1 MRADGGGRPRDCDS
15 HDPRL
20 GGHRADHPLLL
31 LDLTAR
37 AAATLGADA
46 PGAVR
51 LEGDPSVSLTAN
63 ARLRMAAFG
72 AKGSSEAER
81 AMVGSLPNSVAESRL
96 ADWV

>member
-1 MRADGGGRPRDCDS
+1 MHCSGQSGADVRAAGGRPRDCDS
-15 HDPRL
+15 HDRRL

-31 LDLTAR
+31 LDLAAR

-63 ARLRMAAFG
+63 ARLRMAASG
-72 AKGSSEAER
+72 AIEPWR
-81 AMVGSLPNSVAESRL
+81 AGVRNAY
-96 ADWV
+96 